1 MSPKCRAAFAV
12 MGVAVLVGT
21 QAGART
27 ENEGNQFLRGCSAA
41 TLRGAYGIQIQ
52 GTRLAPPPA
61 PAGTVETVIG
71 VLVRQYDGEGNFT
84 QVNNEKGS
92 VSGLGPVDREGF
104 GTYQVNPDC
113 SGSHELHIP
122 GVPFPITDRFVIVDF
137 GREVRHFVV
146 SPAQV
151 MVTGVYQKM
160 GLW

>member
-27 ENEGNQFLRGCSAA
+27 ENVGNQFLRGCSAA

-146 SPAQV
+146 SPAPV
-151 MVTGVYQKM
+151 MVTGVSQKM

>member
-27 ENEGNQFLRGCSAA
+27 ENVGNQLLRGCSEA

-71 VLVRQYDGEGNFT
+71 VLVRQYDARGNFT

-122 GVPFPITDRFVIVDF
+122 GVPVPITDRFVIVDF

-146 SPAQV
+146 SPAPV
-151 MVTGVYQKM
+151 MVTGVSQKM